1 MRREKKTTKGRLAE
15 EVWRHKSEAHPA
27 HQPLNENVPN
37 CFAKDGD
44 LSVTPSPTEAAKR
57 RALRMW
63 ALAWFGV
70 EILPVD
76 DGGMDLGLTVGIYLD
91 GNVEFGVQWS
101 FFRVLFVA

>member
-15 EVWRHKSEAHPA
+15 EVWRHKSEADPIS
-27 HQPLNENVPN
+27 PS
-37 CFAKDGD
+37 CFAEDGD

-76 DGGMDLGLTVGIYLD
+76 DGGMDLGLRVAIYLD
-91 GNVEFGVQWS
+91 GNVEFGVQLS